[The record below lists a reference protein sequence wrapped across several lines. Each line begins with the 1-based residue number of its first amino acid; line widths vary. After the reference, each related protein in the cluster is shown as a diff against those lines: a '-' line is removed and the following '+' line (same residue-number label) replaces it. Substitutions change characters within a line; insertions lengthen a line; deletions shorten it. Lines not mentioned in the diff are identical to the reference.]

1 MSNYF
6 FLFVYCVE
14 FLVKIIGL
22 GWKEYFRDETNTFDL
37 LVLVISLIELIISML
52 EVKIQAL

>member
-22 GWKEYFRDETNTFDL
+22 GLKEYFRDETNTFDL